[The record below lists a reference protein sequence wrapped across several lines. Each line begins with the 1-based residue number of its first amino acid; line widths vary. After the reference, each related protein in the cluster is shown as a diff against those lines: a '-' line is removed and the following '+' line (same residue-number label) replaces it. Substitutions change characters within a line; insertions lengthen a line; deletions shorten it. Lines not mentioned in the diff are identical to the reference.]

1 MSRPRSF
8 STGLRVAFCAGCFLA
23 LPACAQTPR
32 AAEPTSP
39 RPQALQPS
47 APGQPS
53 RVLSAEELVA
63 AVHPEHTPADTR
75 FMQGMLAHH
84 AQAIVMT
91 GLVAERTQNRD
102 IRLLARRIE
111 LSQDDEIA
119 IMRRW
124 LVDRQ
129 ESVPELQLRYAAAEV
144 SGAHDHGH
152 HAHGHAQPASPA
164 PHGHGDDSLHGMLS
178 QEELDT
184 LASASGAAFD
194 RLFLA
199 FMIRH
204 HQGAIQ
210 MVETLFSSG
219 SGQETEI
226 FQFASHVEGDQHI
239 EIRRMQGMLQA
250 LESSR
255 SPSPAPGVLE

>member
-1 MSRPRSF
+1 MRDTRRRLRTGGRATATAVGLWLLSSCTGAPAPAP
-8 STGLRVAFCAGCFLA
+8 ST
-23 LPACAQTPR
+23 
-32 AAEPTSP
+32 P

-53 RVLSAEELVA
+53 RVLSAEELA
-63 AVHPEHTPADTR
+63 AVVHPEPTEGDAR

-91 GLVAERTQNRD
+91 SLVADRTQNRD

-124 LVDRQ
+124 LTDRG
-129 ESVPELQLRYAAAEV
+129 EPVPELQLRYTAPTPAE
-144 SGAHDHGH
+144 HDHGH
-152 HAHGHAQPASPA
+152 PAHPPTPLAAAHGS
-164 PHGHGDDSLHGMLS
+164 HGMHGMHGMLS
-178 QEELDT
+178 PEELDT
-184 LASASGAAFD
+184 LAAASGAAFD
-194 RLFLA
+194 RLFLEL
-199 FMIRH
+199 MIRH
-204 HQGAIQ
+204 HQGALQ
-210 MVETLFSSG
+210 MVEELFSSG

-250 LESSR
+250 LSSAPASSIQSGA
-255 SPSPAPGVLE
+255 SP